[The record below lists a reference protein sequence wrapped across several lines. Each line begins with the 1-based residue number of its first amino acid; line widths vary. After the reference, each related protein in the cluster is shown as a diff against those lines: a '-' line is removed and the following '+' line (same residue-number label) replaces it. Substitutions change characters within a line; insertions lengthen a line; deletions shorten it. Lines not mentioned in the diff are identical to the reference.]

1 MKKKIN
7 IILALLFII
16 CFVGVTFAY
25 YSYSKTFN
33 NNFDVGDFNVVIEE
47 NFDEGACIGDCYDE
61 ESDSYEDI
69 LSVDKEVFIV
79 NKETTD
85 AIVRISYNEYCDVD
99 SANAYKVVS
108 SNIRYGTD
116 YIIKGWTQSF
126 YDDWVY
132 YEGWYYYKKVLL
144 AGEQTQVLENVELLY
159 NWYCSNY
166 NLDFNI
172 EAIQA
177 DATAVEELWNKEV
190 TINTDGSVEWGFDTN
205 DEDE

>member
-47 NFDEGACIGDCYDE
+47 VFDENGCLGNTYKDDGTDCRIN
-61 ESDSYEDI
+61 SI
-69 LSVDKEVFIV
+69 TKEVYVV

-85 AIVRISYNEYCDVD
+85 AIVRISYNEYFSPFNDNEYTDVE
-99 SANAYKVVS
+99 S
-108 SNIRYGTD
+108 ITD
-116 YIIKGWTQSF
+116 FTIIKEWTSDF
-126 YDDWVY
+126 ESDWILY
-132 YEGWYYYKKVLL
+132 NDWYYYKKILP
-144 AGEQTQVLENVELLY
+144 AGEKFQLLSSVY
-159 NWYCSNY
+159 SDDCCGIYTY

-177 DATAVEELWNKEV
+177 DVAAVKELWNEDV
-190 TINTDGSVEWGFDTN
+190 TINTDGSVVWGFDTN